1 MKPSK
6 LRELTPEELRRQLDD
21 TQAELLNLQV
31 RKATRQLEQPSR
43 IRLLRRELARI
54 QTLMRERA
62 QAVR

>member
-1 MKPSK
+1 MKSSK

-43 IRLLRRELARI
+43 IRLLRREVARI

-62 QAVR
+62 EAVR